1 MNLLETIRIALGAL
15 ASNKLRAI
23 LTMLGIIIGVAAV
36 IALMA
41 VGKGAQ
47 QKLTDQVGGL
57 GSNLVLVFPGN
68 QNQTS
73 ATNVAKNGGVL
84 TLDDANAL
92 ARNANTP
99 HVVMVA
105 PQSSGSAQVAYGKK
119 DIKTTIIG
127 TTPEYAQARN
137 LNVPDGQGQWFT
149 RKDVDT
155 RANVALIGPDTADSL
170 FNGANPVGRPIRIN
184 GIVYRVV
191 GVVERKG
198 GSPFGST
205 DGYVYIPITNMQTKL
220 FAARYW
226 GIYGRSIGALN
237 IAVDDAA
244 NVQNTI
250 EGVTQVLRQRHK
262 ILRQQ
267 DDFTVISQSD
277 ILSFLTTLTTIL
289 TFFLGAIAGISLL
302 VGGIGIMNIMLVS
315 VTERTREIGLRKAV
329 GAKRRDILTQF
340 LVEAIV
346 LSVIGGLIGIGLGS
360 LIGKGVELSG
370 IIAPQVTVDAVA
382 LAVGFS
388 IAVGLFFGIYPA
400 QRASRLNPID
410 ALRYE

>member
-1 MNLLETIRIALGAL
+1 MNLLETVRIALSAL

-23 LTMLGIIIGVAAV
+23 LTMLGIIIGVGAV
-36 IALMA
+36 IALLA

-57 GSNLVLVFPGN
+57 GSNLVVVIPGN
-68 QNQTS
+68 LNQTS
-73 ATNVAKNGGVL
+73 SKNAAKNSGIL

-92 ARNANTP
+92 MRNANVP
-99 HVVMVA
+99 HITGLA
-105 PQSSGSAQVAYGKK
+105 PQYGGRATVAFNNS
-119 DIKTTIIG
+119 DLSTTVVG
-127 TTPEYAQARN
+127 TTPDYGTVRN
-137 LNVPDGQGQWFT
+137 LNVPDGQGAWFSL
-149 RKDVDT
+149 KDVDT
-155 RANVALIGPDTADSL
+155 RSNVAVLGPDTADSL
-170 FNGANPVGRPIRIN
+170 FNGANPVGRTVRIN
-184 GIVYRVV
+184 SLPYRVV

-198 GSPFGST
+198 GSPFGSA
-205 DGYVYIPITNMQTKL
+205 DGYVYIPITNAQTKL
-220 FAARYW
+220 FAARFW
-226 GIYGRSIGALN
+226 GIYGRSVSAIN
-237 IAVDDAA
+237 IAVDDSA
-244 NVQNTI
+244 NVQDTI

-267 DDFTVISQSD
+267 DDFTVFSQAD
-277 ILSFLTTLTTIL
+277 ILGFLTTLTTIL
-289 TFFLGAIAGISLL
+289 TFFLGSIAGISLL

-346 LSVIGGLIGIGLGS
+346 LSVIGGLIGIGLGTA
-360 LIGKGVELSG
+360 IGKGVELSG
-370 IIAPQVTVDAVA
+370 VISPNVTLDAIA

>member
-1 MNLLETIRIALGAL
+1 MNLAETMRIALGAL
-15 ASNKLRAI
+15 SSNKLRAI

-36 IALMA
+36 ISLLA

-47 QKLTDQVGGL
+47 TKLTDQVGGL

-73 ATNVAKNGGVL
+73 SSNVAKNSGVL
-84 TLDDANAL
+84 TLDDAYAL
-92 ARNANTP
+92 ARNASTP
-99 HVVMVA
+99 NITQVA
-105 PQSSGSAQVAYGKK
+105 PQATGNTQVSYNKK
-119 DIKTTIIG
+119 DVRTTIVG
-127 TTPEYAQARN
+127 TTPEYGQVRN
-137 LNVPDGQGQWFT
+137 LKAEQGQWFT

-155 RANVALIGPDTADSL
+155 RANVALVGPDTVDSL
-170 FNGANPVGRPIRIN
+170 FAGANPLGRSIRIN
-184 GIVYRVV
+184 GISYRVV
-191 GVVERKG
+191 GVTERKG

-205 DGYVYIPITNMQTKL
+205 DGYVYVPITNFQTKL
-220 FAARYW
+220 FASRFW

-237 IAVDDAA
+237 IAVDDAS
-244 NVQNTI
+244 NVQATI

-267 DDFTVISQSD
+267 DDFTVVSQSD
-277 ILSFLTTLTTIL
+277 ILGFLTTLTTIL

-340 LVEAIV
+340 LVEAVV
-346 LSVIGGLIGIGLGS
+346 LSVIGGLIGIALGT
-360 LIGKGVELSG
+360 LIGKAVELSG
-370 IIAPQVTVDAVA
+370 IIAPQVTMDAIA

-400 QRASRLNPID
+400 QRASKLNPID